1 MYRVFHRTWWR
12 INPDW
17 PNGLEPHAGR
27 KVLIGL
33 ASSEEKAQVMCRKY
47 NQAMYSKYNTENKA
61 NKLSRKAEY
70 EDA

>member
-27 KVLIGL
+27 KVFIGL
-33 ASSEEKAQVMCRKY
+33 ASSEEKAQLMCRTY
-47 NQAMYSKYNTENKA
+47 NKENTA
-61 NKLSRKAEY
+61 GKLSRKAEY